1 MRTRGAANASASP
14 TVEAWH
20 SSWLDPEANL
30 AAEEFLFRTLPNT
43 SVRILSYRNAPSVIV
58 GRNQNPWNESD
69 LRYLRRQEI
78 GLYRRQSGGGTVYH
92 DPGVL
97 NVAILSSARRWT
109 IQEFMTVLRD
119 VLRRHGTLAELTP
132 RHGLEA
138 GGRKISGS
146 ASWLT
151 ARACLHHAT
160 VLFHADLEQLQRTLQ
175 APSLCLLG
183 HLVRSV
189 PSPVTNLCDLNPALT
204 SDRFLQ
210 EVLCEIAVSGGG
222 RAIPTADPAV
232 SPLAEDP
239 YFRDLR
245 NTHASVAW
253 RFDRTPAF
261 THRLAV
267 PWHGR
272 TTDLELTVEEGHVRR
287 LSLPAS
293 APELAATLSVWNREF
308 CGQRYGPEFVS
319 AFLALRPAAPNEHAF
334 WSVVATVLQNQLC

>member
-1 MRTRGAANASASP
+1 MKRGAARAADVP
-14 TVEAWH
+14 TVEAWQ
-20 SSWLDPEANL
+20 SSWLDPAANL
-30 AAEEFLFRTLPNT
+30 AAEEFLFRTLPNAC
-43 SVRILSYRNAPSVIV
+43 VRILSYRNARCVVV
-58 GRNQNPWNESD
+58 GRNQNPWNECD

-97 NVAILSSARRWT
+97 NVAILSSAQRWT
-109 IQEFMTVLRD
+109 IQEFMHVLRD

-132 RHGLEA
+132 RHGLEV
-138 GGRKISGS
+138 GGGKISGS

-160 VLFHADLEQLQRTLQ
+160 VLFHADLEQLQCTLE
-175 APSLCLLG
+175 APPLCLRG

-189 PSPVTNLCDLNPALT
+189 PSPVTNLGTVNTALAPDL
-204 SDRFLQ
+204 FFQ
-210 EVLCEIAVSGGG
+210 EVMTHIAEHCGV
-222 RAIPTADPAV
+222 RVATARDPAT

-239 YFRDLR
+239 RFRDIR
-245 NTHASVAW
+245 EAHESVAW

-261 THRLAV
+261 THRLTV
-267 PWHGR
+267 PWRNG
-272 TTDLELTVEEGHVRR
+272 TCALELAVEEGHVRR
-287 LSLPAS
+287 LSMPTP

-319 AFLALRPAAPNEHAF
+319 AFLAMCPAAGDEHGF
-334 WSVVATVLQNQLC
+334 WSVVATVLRDQIR